1 MFLRG
6 YSPIKQLTTST
17 PPISVALLTK
27 HQPLNKLTNH
37 YSSRPSIMTSFVLAD
52 STPECT
58 VRHPD
63 SLTKEQILSF
73 PPFKTW
79 LSSIQRSL
87 STQKEPG
94 HTFHDAP
101 YQLRKIDVQ
110 AVDFFGKGRIGFLKL
125 QSNVINDKGE
135 TLPGA
140 VFMRG
145 GSVGMLVIQS

>member
-1 MFLRG
+1 MA
-6 YSPIKQLTTST
+6 T
-17 PPISVALLTK
+17 
-27 HQPLNKLTNH
+27 
-37 YSSRPSIMTSFVLAD
+37 FVLAD

-58 VRHPD
+58 VHHPE
-63 SLTKEQILSF
+63 SLTKEQLLSF
-73 PPFKTW
+73 APFKTW
-79 LSSIQRSL
+79 LSSIQISL
-87 STQKEPG
+87 STQKELT
-94 HTFHDAP
+94 HTFHDTP

-125 QSNVINDKGE
+125 HTQVIKDKGE

>member
-1 MFLRG
+1 MFLRRT
-6 YSPIKQLTTST
+6 SAIKHLNSST
-17 PPISVALLTK
+17 KYQHRSRLLK
-27 HQPLNKLTNH
+27 PF
-37 YSSRPSIMTSFVLAD
+37 SSHGSIMASFILEGASPDCIVQI
-52 STPECT
+52 PE
-58 VRHPD
+58 
-63 SLTKEQILSF
+63 SLSKEQLLSF

-79 LSSIQRSL
+79 LSSIQHSL
-87 STQKEPG
+87 STQTDPA

-125 QSNVINDKGE
+125 QTQVINDKGE

-145 GSVGMLVIQS
+145 GSVGMLVNKF

>member
-1 MFLRG
+1 M
-6 YSPIKQLTTST
+6 
-17 PPISVALLTK
+17 A
-27 HQPLNKLTNH
+27 
-37 YSSRPSIMTSFVLAD
+37 SFTLAD
-52 STPECT
+52 SAPECT
-58 VRHPD
+58 VHHPE
-63 SLTKEQILSF
+63 SLTKEQLLSF

-79 LSSIQRSL
+79 LSSIQNSL
-87 STQKEPG
+87 STQKRSG

-125 QSNVINDKGE
+125 QTQVINDKGE

-145 GSVGMLVIQS
+145 GSVGMLVFQPRLHAC